1 MMRIA
6 AVPEVAITF
15 AQLGIRLNNTGT
27 MASAPW
33 SNLFPNTVDKCL
45 QTNNNKNIYTQQ
57 KSVQTQTYLTNHE

>member
-1 MMRIA
+1 MIRIA

-45 QTNNNKNIYTQQ
+45 QTTKLHIYNK
-57 KSVQTQTYLTNHE
+57 KKCADKHS